1 MVVSMLLAGRTG
13 YWGVQFHLAELVQ
26 STLGVVDGF
35 GPFLHQTVAMLQHI
49 AMRFQPR
56 VKLKDT

>member
-1 MVVSMLLAGRTG
+1 MLLAGRTG